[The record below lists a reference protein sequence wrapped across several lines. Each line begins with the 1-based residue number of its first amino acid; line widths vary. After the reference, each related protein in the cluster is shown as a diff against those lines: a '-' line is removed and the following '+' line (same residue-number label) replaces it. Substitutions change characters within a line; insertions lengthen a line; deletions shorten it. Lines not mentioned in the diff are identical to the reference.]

1 MKSIIQSIPGYRI
14 NEYMIVLHPPQDLRD
29 KIGTIKKEFSEKYQT
44 SATAPGKSHILLAA
58 FTQYAMMEER
68 VVNRL
73 NVVAMGF
80 RPFKVELKD
89 YGSYPTH
96 SVFINVPTKDPVRR
110 LVREIKDFQQLL
122 RLNKDNK
129 PHFMDEPVITIARK
143 LLPWQ
148 YEKGWQELSHRQF
161 TGRFIADN
169 MLLVKR
175 RQGEKAWQIVSRL
188 EFQNLP
194 VTTRQ
199 GELF

>member
-29 KIGTIKKEFSEKYQT
+29 KIGNIKKEFSDTYQT
-44 SATAPGKSHILLAA
+44 SVTTAGKSHILLAA

-73 NVVAMGF
+73 NAVAMGY

-96 SVFINVPTKDPVRR
+96 SVFIQVTTKDPVRK

-122 RLNKDNK
+122 RLNKEHK
-129 PHFMDEPVITIARK
+129 PHFIDEPVITIARK

-148 YEKGWQELSHRQF
+148 YEKGWHDLSHRQF
-161 TGRFIADN
+161 TGRFIADS
-169 MLLVKR
+169 M
-175 RQGEKAWQIVSRL
+175 
-188 EFQNLP
+188 
-194 VTTRQ
+194 
-199 GELF
+199 